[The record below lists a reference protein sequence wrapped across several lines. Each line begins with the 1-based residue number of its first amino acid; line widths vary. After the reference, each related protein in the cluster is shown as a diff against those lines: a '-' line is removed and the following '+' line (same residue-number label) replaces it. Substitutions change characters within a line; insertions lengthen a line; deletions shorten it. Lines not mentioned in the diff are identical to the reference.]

1 MKFWAQRN
9 EIIHM
14 TVNAWG
20 EAGIVDGSYSKEVS
34 FQIKMKV
41 FPLPS
46 QNINDL
52 LSLLKKFSGWNTATT
67 CAFREINAGRKGVQ
81 RYVLELSGPYAE
93 SFKGVRTGTDTF
105 YLWRLVHRKQRHA
118 LF

>member
-20 EAGIVDGSYSKEVS
+20 EAGIVDGSYSKEAS

-52 LSLLKKFSGWNTATT
+52 LSLLKEVFRMEHGNNLCISRNKCRQKRCTAL
-67 CAFREINAGRKGVQ
+67 C
-81 RYVLELSGPYAE
+81 
-93 SFKGVRTGTDTF
+93 TGTE
-105 YLWRLVHRKQRHA
+105 RPVC
-118 LF
+118 